1 MKTVN
6 MKFKGMVLTALI
18 SLGSM
23 TAAAGE
29 PANYN
34 VVPLPQSIVMTKG
47 AAFEV
52 DADVQILAPAELQ
65 SEAEF
70 LKQYIKE
77 LTKCD
82 LTIVNKRA
90 KKVRYIELAVSPT
103 VTAKEGYVLNI
114 NQKGVTIQ
122 GGTAAGVFYGIQ
134 TLRKS
139 LPIA

>member
-1 MKTVN
+1 MLRGHGGVCRVQILNEKANLTNNMKTIN
-6 MKFKGMVLTALI
+6 MNFKGMVLTALI

-90 KKVRYIELAVSPT
+90 KRCATSSWPYRQRL
-103 VTAKEGYVLNI
+103 
-114 NQKGVTIQ
+114 
-122 GGTAAGVFYGIQ
+122 
-134 TLRKS
+134 
-139 LPIA
+139 LPRRAM